1 MEQEKGQS
9 LYRDANFVFSEQ
21 HLMGMEI
28 IIAGDN
34 SGSGSDPG
42 IMLDSTQRNRVWRKA
57 VNSPDI
63 WGIKS
68 SKDL

>member
-1 MEQEKGQS
+1 
-9 LYRDANFVFSEQ
+9 
-21 HLMGMEI
+21 MGMEI